1 MLVYTFDLTLDGVL
15 SAVFDAYFRHQQ
27 PDMLIGE
34 GEQMPLFCEETWQV
48 VTTEEKALKGMGW
61 TGETRLE
68 GSTKTIDGQ
77 LAVGGKG
84 IKHSPL
90 PLYI

>member
-34 GEQMPLFCEETWQV
+34 GEQNAFVL
-48 VTTEEKALKGMGW
+48 
-61 TGETRLE
+61 
-68 GSTKTIDGQ
+68 
-77 LAVGGKG
+77 
-84 IKHSPL
+84 
-90 PLYI
+90 